1 MELHLPCTLQ
11 RHEPSHSL
19 QQYSIPEQHLPS
31 RQQSSFAASTAAFLI
46 GYASMLALAD
56 MVMRMELWHLP
67 WTEQVQE
74 PSHSLQQYSRPEQQ
88 RPSRQQSS
96 LVLLSM
102 LAKPA
107 AMDTSAARSTN
118 RATDIPFEPINRV
131 TFSLHF
137 NQCNSNPPHRCRGA
151 GNAAA
156 AASLK
161 AWKDAETVLPRNQKR
176 ENFLGV

>member
-137 NQCNSNPPHRCRGA
+137 NHCNSNPPHRCRGRWQCC
-151 GNAAA
+151 
-156 AASLK
+156 SRS
-161 AWKDAETVLPRNQKR
+161 EP
-176 ENFLGV
+176 